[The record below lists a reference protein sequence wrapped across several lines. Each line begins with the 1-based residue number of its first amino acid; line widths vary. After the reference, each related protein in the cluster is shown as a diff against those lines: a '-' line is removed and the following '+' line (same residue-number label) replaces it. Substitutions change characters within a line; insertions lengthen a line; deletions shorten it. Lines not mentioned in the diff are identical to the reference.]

1 MSRAYTNDRA
11 KILRKIDEAISHLPP
26 MTNNLKDILTPF
38 DTILGLLPK
47 DKRPHTMIGLTE
59 LPFINEACIYDAP
72 CEVRPSTYGRGVFAT
87 RDIKIGDLIT
97 LYPAHGVSFNRIK
110 SYATYTGDIEYDTT
124 YTVEHD
130 ENDMAFVGDKDK
142 FTPLFMGH
150 LLNDNY
156 PNVEEFKD
164 KEKLGATVMKYLL
177 HAMTLANCKFK
188 DGKNFVIIQA
198 IKDIK
203 KDEELLVSYGM
214 GYWGDD
220 ESKKADEPS
229 QTVEAFEKYNQLLWR
244 TDRKKAKFISDLI
257 LADVEKQRR
266 INSM

>member
-1 MSRAYTNDRA
+1 MSRANERA
-11 KILRKIDEAISHLPP
+11 KMLRKLEDAISDLPL
-26 MTNNLKDILTPF
+26 MTDNLKDILTPF
-38 DTILGLLPK
+38 DRLISLVPK
-47 DKRPHTMIGLTE
+47 DKIPYTMLGLTE
-59 LPFINEACIYDAP
+59 LPCMYDAP

-97 LYPAHGVSFNRIK
+97 LYPAHGVSFDRRK
-110 SYATYTGDIEYDTT
+110 SFSTYIGDIEYDYK

-130 ENDMAFVGDKDK
+130 ENEMSFVGDKDK

-156 PNVEEFKD
+156 PTVEDFKD

-177 HAMTLANCKFK
+177 HSMTLSNCKFK

-220 ESKKADEPS
+220 ENKKADELS
-229 QTVEAFEKYNQLLWR
+229 QTVDAFKKYNDLLWL

-257 LADVEKQRR
+257 LADVEKHRR